1 MLCPNLPLKPSQ
13 IWDII
18 RSITNFSSQ
27 LFYSFVHLLNMTDGL
42 AARPQN
48 IKLQRKQMTPNDIKV
63 FEPIR
68 QDPNGYSPCAKENGG
83 CSDLCL
89 AASNSRGFSCACP
102 TGFSLSEDFDGEY
115 YHTCSTKFNEVLL
128 VATTQGLSKISLD
141 LPDLSDTVI
150 PIYNNISKYYTR
162 EPNIVAVDYDPIS
175 MYTTKNNFVKSILR
189 KNISKD

>member
-1 MLCPNLPLKPSQ
+1 
-13 IWDII
+13 
-18 RSITNFSSQ
+18 
-27 LFYSFVHLLNMTDGL
+27 MTDGSA

-68 QDPNGYSPCAKENGG
+68 QDPNGYSPCAKENNGG

-102 TGFSLSEDFDGEY
+102 TGFSLLEDLV
-115 YHTCSTKFNEVLL
+115 TCSTKFNEVLL

-150 PIYNNISKYYTR
+150 PIYNNISKYYLR
-162 EPNIVAVDYDPIS
+162 EPNIVAVDYDPIG
-175 MYTTKNNFVKSILR
+175 NFFL
-189 KNISKD
+189 